1 MKSLTITLLVALF
14 CVTVSGVNL
23 KDTVITKS
31 TKESTFSSGDNFEYN
46 FEVNRHVKKRA
57 ASVPSNA

>member
-23 KDTVITKS
+23 KDTVETEPI
-31 TKESTFSSGDNFEYN
+31 KEKNISSVDKFEYS
-46 FEVNRHVKKRA
+46 FEVNRHVKKGQE
-57 ASVPSNA
+57 VPSNG

>member
-23 KDTVITKS
+23 QETTVTKT
-31 TKESTFSSGDNFEYN
+31 TKEKIVSNVDNFKYN
-46 FEVNRHVKKRA
+46 FEVNRHVKKGQA
-57 ASVPSNA
+57 LPSNG

>member
-23 KDTVITKS
+23 KDTVETNP
-31 TKESTFSSGDNFEYN
+31 TKEQTVSNGTNFEYN
-46 FEVNRHVKKRA
+46 FEVNRHVRKGDT
-57 ASVPSNA
+57 VPSNG

>member
-23 KDTVITKS
+23 KDTVVTNPTKKQTVSS
-31 TKESTFSSGDNFEYN
+31 TDNFEYN
-46 FEVNRHVKKRA
+46 FEVNRHVKKGRG
-57 ASVPSNA
+57 VPSQG